1 MSPGIKSTYQTKV
14 RKRRRRSVGTTVGN
28 DAIQLSLEEIGVV
41 KEPGEAVAAWLRGEG
56 VGEEDVERWWWWFEA
71 ECCFSCKVEEVAF
84 RSRLEFLWLS
94 PVQIS
99 QACLGTLGLRD

>member
-41 KEPGEAVAAWLRGEG
+41 REPGEAVAAWLRGGG
-56 VGEEDVERWWWWFEA
+56 VGEEDVERWWCGLKLNVVFLA
-71 ECCFSCKVEEVAF
+71 ELKRSLSEV
-84 RSRLEFLWLS
+84 
-94 PVQIS
+94 
-99 QACLGTLGLRD
+99 G